1 MTGITRSRPG
11 PTPPALPPTIAAG
24 WHPDPLWR
32 HELRYFD
39 GSTWTDYVC
48 NQRVQTVDP
57 V

>member
-1 MTGITRSRPG
+1 MTEITPSPPA
-11 PTPPALPPTIAAG
+11 PTPPPLPPTIAAG

-39 GSTWTDYVC
+39 GSTWTDYVS